1 MKVFEFIRKLFQ
13 KPGAEVIAQHN
24 LEEAKRLYLQKQSE
38 AEYATKMVEYY
49 GGVIRRLSSQIRDG
63 IVAEK

>member
-1 MKVFEFIRKLFQ
+1 MKVFELIRKLFQ
-13 KPGAEVIAQHN
+13 KPSAEAIAQHN

-63 IVAEK
+63 IVAQK